1 MPRKRRGENETD
13 FMKEEFIE
21 QTKQLLSE
29 SEAAEFLK
37 SMAGAPSVSVRRNIH
52 KTEDFSGQTDRVKWC
67 ENGKYLA
74 ERAPFTFDPLLH
86 AGAYYVQDAS
96 SMFIQTVVSRLTAD
110 GKPVRVLDLCA
121 APGGKTTSVIDI
133 VPDGSLVVCNEIMNN
148 RAQILRENIIKWGAP
163 NCVVTNNDSKDF
175 VKLGTFFDIILVDAP
190 CSGEGMMR
198 KDQEAVDQWT
208 PKLVGQC
215 VERQKMIVDN
225 ALQCLRPGGCLVYS
239 TCTFNRHEDEEMLD
253 YILSQCDGEIVDMEI
268 PEEWG
273 IREGIGSEHPCYRF
287 MPHKTRGEGL
297 FAGVFRKSEDA
308 DETAPGVKI
317 KKKKQAPVQIPKE
330 AKNAVKN
337 ANKYVFAANA
347 DKIIAMPEYC
357 AEEMELLGETLRVIY
372 KGVQAGSIKGRDF
385 VPGQALAISGALNK
399 DAFESVEVDYNQA
412 IAYLRGETIVLDN
425 APKGIVA
432 LTYRNTV
439 IGFAKNLGNR
449 ANNLYPKEWRIKSA
463 HLPEEPV
470 KVI

>member
-1 MPRKRRGENETD
+1 
-13 FMKEEFIE
+13 MKEEFIE
-21 QTKQLLSE
+21 QTKQILSE

-37 SMAGAPSVSVRRNIH
+37 SMEESPSVSVRRNLH
-52 KTEDFSGQTDRVKWC
+52 KTEDFEEGTDRVKWC
-67 ENGKYLA
+67 ENGKYLS
-74 ERAPFTFDPLLH
+74 ERPQFTFDPLLH

-96 SMFIQTVVSRLTAD
+96 SMIIQTIVSRLTAD
-110 GKPVRVLDLCA
+110 GHPVRCLDLCA

-133 VPDGSLVVCNEIMNN
+133 VPEGSLVVCNEIMNN

-208 PKLVGQC
+208 PKLVEQC
-215 VERQKMIVDN
+215 VERQQMIIDN
-225 ALQCLRPGGCLVYS
+225 ALQCLRPGGYLIYS

-253 YILSQCDGEIVDMEI
+253 YILSQCEGEIVDMEI

-273 IREGIGSEHPCYRF
+273 IRKGIDTGHACYRF

-297 FAGVFRKSEDA
+297 FAGVFRKSEDTG
-308 DETAPGVKI
+308 EISPSVKI
-317 KKKKQAPVQIPKE
+317 KKKKQAPVQVPKE
-330 AKNAVKN
+330 AKAVIAN
-337 ANKYVFAANA
+337 ANKYVFAVNA
-347 DKIIAMPEYC
+347 DKIIALPEYC
-357 AEEMELLGETLRVIY
+357 AEDMELIGETLRVIY

-385 VPGQALAISGALNK
+385 VPSQAAAVSEVLNK
-399 DAFESVEVDYNQA
+399 NAFESVDVDYAQA
-412 IAYLRGETIVLDN
+412 IAYLRGETIVLEN

-432 LTYRNTV
+432 LAYNGV
-439 IGFAKNLGNR
+439 IVGFAKNLGNR

-463 HLPEEPV
+463 HLPEQPV